1 MAGSLPVGSGVP
13 DILLASWQPAVLSL
27 ATISVPIVDILA
39 YLRVVPRAK
48 NGTIAARLRESE
60 RSTLRKME
68 LLVTEQIVEVQKD
81 WFSLS
86 EEWRHVLS
94 DVIAIEV
101 KVSDWR
107 GVLAQASRNSI
118 FAHKSFVAM
127 PERQAHKL
135 VKLPMTRE
143 LGIGILSV
151 ARDGSVTLVKKARRR
166 QPTVSSYYYQIAS
179 VLASEIGGKGALRP
193 RLHHLA

>member
-68 LLVTEQIVEVQKD
+68 LLGEVQKD

-166 QPTVSSYYYQIAS
+166 QPTVSSYCYQIAS